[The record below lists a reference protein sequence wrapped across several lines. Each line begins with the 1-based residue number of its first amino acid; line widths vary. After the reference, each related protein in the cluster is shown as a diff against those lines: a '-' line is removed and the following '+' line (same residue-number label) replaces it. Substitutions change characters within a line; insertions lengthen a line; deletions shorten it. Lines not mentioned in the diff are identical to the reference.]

1 MTGRIANKVAVVT
14 GGCSG
19 IGLATAELFIA
30 EGARVVVGDILDAE
44 GAALEKKHQGKLHFI
59 HCDVTRE
66 QDIAATIALA
76 VKEFGGL
83 DITFNNAG
91 AMGTMD
97 KIVDMQIE
105 KWDHTLNLLLR
116 SVMLGIKHS
125 IAPMKARGGG
135 AIVNTA
141 SVSGMTTNGPAAYCT
156 SKAAV
161 IQLTRMAAME
171 LAADR
176 IRVNSV
182 LPGLIATSIF
192 GAGMGMTHDQ
202 SVKMADEMKKGMSA
216 AQPLPKP
223 GLPRDIAEAVL
234 YLVSDASAFVT
245 GTEIRVDGG
254 IAIQPFMGDE
264 QQAGTVSN
272 LIATSAQKVTA

>member
-1 MTGRIANKVAVVT
+1 MISLNKMRRLCFSLACFCLAGLPLWCADAGIVRTTVRVDRGSGRLVRTQVMLPREVPPVEVIARDTTPNVPVEAKVMNPTRREVDEIVEQ
-14 GGCSG
+14 SS
-19 IGLATAELFIA
+19 ATH
-30 EGARVVVGDILDAE
+30 G
-44 GAALEKKHQGKLHFI
+44 
-59 HCDVTRE
+59 
-66 QDIAATIALA
+66 
-76 VKEFGGL
+76 
-83 DITFNNAG
+83 
-91 AMGTMD
+91 
-97 KIVDMQIE
+97 VDP
-105 KWDHTLNLLLR
+105 LLVR

-141 SVSGMTTNGPAAYCT
+141 SVSGITTNGPAAYCT
-156 SKAAV
+156 AKAAV

-202 SVKMADEMKKGMSA
+202 SVKIADEMKKGMAA
-216 AQPLPKP
+216 AQPLPKA

-264 QQAGTVSN
+264 QQPGNVSN